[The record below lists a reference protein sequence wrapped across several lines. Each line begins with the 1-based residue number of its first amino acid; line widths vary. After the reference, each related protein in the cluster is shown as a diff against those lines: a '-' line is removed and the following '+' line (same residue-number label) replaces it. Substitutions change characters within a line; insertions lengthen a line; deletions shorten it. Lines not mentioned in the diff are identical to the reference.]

1 LSEPGVESVRDDRV
15 GITMVETQ
23 TGRPA
28 WQVNGHAAVKALSRD
43 PRLSDVDPNLAHA
56 RGDEPPPTSDDERDL
71 QDQAESLGWSKV
83 LRHAFSTERVEGMRP
98 RIAETVG
105 TLLAEIAAG
114 RRPPDLHSQLSVPL
128 VAFVTC
134 DLLGVPQ
141 EDGRRFRTWWE
152 AVKTGS
158 RAEGAQGQAALL
170 KYVRELMSARR
181 GGGDDFVSTLLATA
195 GSNLSYN
202 DRAVKFLTSLVSK
215 GRETPTN
222 ALDWGM
228 VLLLRDPEQYDS
240 LVRDRR
246 MVGPAVEEVLR
257 LFPVI
262 SGKIQGPEG
271 IRRFALYDF
280 EEQTRALHRGDLVLL
295 NVVGANMDTGV
306 FPEPDRFDPR
316 RSPNSHLTFGY
327 GPHSCPAARLARIEL
342 LVAFEALVERFPTL
356 RLSVDTS
363 ELRFKERPTS
373 EGFESL
379 PVTW

>member
-1 LSEPGVESVRDDRV
+1 
-15 GITMVETQ
+15 
-23 TGRPA
+23 
-28 WQVNGHAAVKALSRD
+28 
-43 PRLSDVDPNLAHA
+43 
-56 RGDEPPPTSDDERDL
+56 
-71 QDQAESLGWSKV
+71 V
-83 LRHAFSTERVEGMRP
+83 LRHAFSTERVEGLRP
-98 RIAETVG
+98 PIAEAAS
-105 TLLAEIAAG
+105 TLLAEIGSG
-114 RRPPDLHSQLSVPL
+114 RRPPDLPSQFSVPL
-128 VAFVTC
+128 VNFVTC
-134 DLLGVPQ
+134 ALLDVSA
-141 EDGRRFRTWWE
+141 EDGRRFRSWWE

-158 RAEGAQGQAALL
+158 RAESAAGQGALL
-170 KYVRELMSARR
+170 RYVRDLMAARQS
-181 GGGDDFVSTLLATA
+181 GGDDFVSVLLAAA
-195 GSNLSYN
+195 GSNPSYI
-202 DRAVKFLTSLVSK
+202 DRATKFLTSLVSK

-228 VLLLRDPEQYDS
+228 VLLLREPEQYDS

-316 RSPNSHLTFGY
+316 RTPNSHLTFGY

-373 EGFESL
+373 EGFESM